1 MSPTERHPFAA
12 ELLQKSCQSFAGY
25 AASAMLAASP
35 ETARRF
41 GPDASAGW
49 KTHQAQRLLEL
60 AAALRVGSPGLF
72 VARVRWMQKAFQ
84 ARSQGIEELG
94 ASLRSLREVLAER
107 LPAPARSGALDYLD
121 AGIAALSATTP
132 APLESELDP
141 ARPNDRIALAFL
153 QKVLS
158 GDLGDATDEVLRAVA
173 AGLPVATAYLEV
185 LLPAER
191 EIGRLWHTAK
201 VSVAEEHL
209 VTYAIQRTMAI
220 LSHQS
225 RPAAGKGNGKTVVVA
240 AVAGNAHDIGLRA
253 AAEIYRLA
261 GWRATFLGADVPPED
276 LVSMLGYVEAD
287 VLLLGVTL
295 APQLPK
301 AAETVRLVRE
311 RCERPVRIIVG
322 GAAFDDAPEVW
333 QAVGADAYA
342 ASLGEAE
349 RLGARLVG
357 LTR

>member
-1 MSPTERHPFAA
+1 MSAPDANPFAA
-12 ELLQKSCQSFAGY
+12 ELLQRSCQSFAGY

-84 ARSQGIEELG
+84 ARSQGMEDLG
-94 ASLRSLREVLAER
+94 VSLRSLREVLAER
-107 LPAPARSGALDYLD
+107 LPPPARNGALEYLD
-121 AGIAALSATTP
+121 KGIAALASEVP
-132 APLESELDP
+132 APAKSELDP
-141 ARPNDRIALAFL
+141 ARPNDRIALAYL

-158 GDLGDATDEVLRAVA
+158 GDVAGATDDVLRAVA
-173 AGLPVATAYLEV
+173 GGLSASAAYLEV

-191 EIGRLWHTAK
+191 EIGHRWHTAK
-201 VSVAEEHL
+201 VSVGEEHL

-225 RPAAGKGNGKTVVVA
+225 RPAAGNGKAAVVA

-253 AAEIYRLA
+253 AAELYRLA
-261 GWRATFLGADVPPED
+261 GWHATFLGADVPPED
-276 LVSMLGYVEAD
+276 LVAMLGYVEAD
-287 VLLLGVTL
+287 LLLLGVTL
-295 APQLPK
+295 APQLGK
-301 AAETVRLVRE
+301 ASETIRLVRE

-322 GAAFDDAPEVW
+322 GAAFDDAPDVW
-333 QAVGADAYA
+333 QTIGADAYA
-342 ASLGEAE
+342 ASLASAE
-349 RLGARLVG
+349 RLGARLIG
-357 LTR
+357 LAA